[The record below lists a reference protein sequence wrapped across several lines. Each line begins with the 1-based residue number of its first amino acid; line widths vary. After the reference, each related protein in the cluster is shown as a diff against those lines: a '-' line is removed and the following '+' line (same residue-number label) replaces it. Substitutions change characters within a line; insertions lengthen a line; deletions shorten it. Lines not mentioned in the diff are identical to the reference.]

1 MVTIVLKL
9 GGAVCLDPATLA
21 TVAQEI
27 RGLQGAGH
35 QVVLVHGGGPQL
47 DAAIADLGET
57 VVKIDGLRVTSK
69 AAAKVVLQVMD
80 GIGKELTRQLG
91 DAGIKAHHV
100 PAAAE
105 GFQASVK
112 RSDKGDL
119 GRVGTVQRFTAATR
133 IAGAAEVAVVT
144 PVGFDAQGPLN
155 VNADEGA
162 CAVAMALRAKW
173 LVLGTD
179 VSAVRGAEGEPLAKL
194 TPKSA
199 RKLIADSTAVGGMIP
214 KLSSAVAALSG
225 GVGKVLV
232 TKVQPG
238 LLQDAILRGK
248 VQGTLVEND
257 AVMGM
262 A

>member
-9 GGAVCLDPATLA
+9 GGAVCLDPPTLA
-21 TVAQEI
+21 AVAQEI
-27 RGLQGAGH
+27 KGLQQAGH
-35 QVVLVHGGGPQL
+35 NVVLVHGGGPQL
-47 DAAIADLGET
+47 DAAIADLGEP
-57 VVKIDGLRVTSK
+57 VQKIDGLRVTSK
-69 AAAKVVLQVMD
+69 AAANVVLQVMD
-80 GIGKELTRQLG
+80 GIGKELTAQL
-91 DAGIKAHHV
+91 DAAGVRAHHV
-100 PAAAE
+100 PASAE
-105 GFQASVK
+105 GFQATPK
-112 RSDKGDL
+112 RSEKGEL
-119 GRVGTVQRFTAATR
+119 GRVGTVTRFTAAQR
-133 IAGAAEVAVVT
+133 IAGARETAVVT

-162 CAVAMALRAKW
+162 ANVAMALRAKW

-179 VSAVRGAEGEPLAKL
+179 VAAVRGAEGEPLAKL

-199 RKLIADSTAVGGMIP
+199 RKLIHESTASGGMIP
-214 KLSSAVAALSG
+214 KLSAAVQALSA

-238 LLQDAILRGK
+238 VLTDAIVHGK

-257 AVMGM
+257 LAV